1 MSTRAT
7 VTTGPDLP
15 STVEMDSGIRIR
27 FDQPNGPGWPD
38 GGRELEGPSSTQG
51 VSAALASCTAI
62 TLNVYA
68 SHKGWDLSGLEVTVE
83 TEYEGPNP
91 TLFRVEVGYPEHLDS
106 GQLERLARIATRCP
120 VHRLLSEETAV
131 EVHTA

>member
-15 STVEMDSGIRIR
+15 SRVRMDTGMTVI
-27 FDQPNGPGWPD
+27 FDQLSEARH
-38 GGRELEGPSSTQG
+38 RELEGPSSTAG

-62 TLNVYA
+62 TLNIYA
-68 SHKGWDLSGLEVTVE
+68 SRKEWDLTGLGVSVE

-91 TLFRVEVGYPEHLDS
+91 KLFRVEVSYPDHLDED
-106 GQLERLARIATRCP
+106 QVKRLARIATRCP
-120 VHRLLSEETAV
+120 VHRLLTESTAV
-131 EVHTA
+131 EVSAA